1 MGFPMVHVGPH
12 WSIGFRRF
20 LAETHNEVV
29 SACTEFA
36 VLLAMQRELSQAL
49 LLAMQRGLSSGATA
63 SAQSASSSR
72 GASAHPSEERC
83 HPLARR

>member
-29 SACTEFA
+29 SAACTEFA
-36 VLLAMQRELSQAL
+36 VLLAMQRGLSQALLLAMQRGLSQAL

-63 SAQSASSSR
+63 SAQSANR
-72 GASAHPSEERC
+72 LHRP
-83 HPLARR
+83 P